1 MNRDQFNRTGMF
13 STVSAYLDQNKTIW
27 GGVKAMNE
35 TITEVNTR
43 AGRIAEKA
51 GKQQAPTTGAAQ
63 DKAQVR
69 ISFEEKIL
77 EVADQLSA
85 LAEKNKN
92 AKLAAQVE
100 FTLSSLDKLADDD
113 LEETG
118 KRVSG
123 LATANLATLADYNIT
138 QADVT
143 ELDNL
148 TTQFHGVKSAPRTAI
163 AGRAGETITLPDEIS
178 DLTSVLRNQLDK
190 QMTKFRKSKPEF
202 YAGYRSARVIVDR
215 GGSGGVVQASPAPP
229 AKAA

>member
-1 MNRDQFNRTGMF
+1 MF
-13 STVSAYLDQNKTIW
+13 STVSTYMGENKSIW

-43 AGRIAEKA
+43 NGRIAEKA

-69 ISFEEKIL
+69 LSFEEKIL

-113 LEETG
+113 LEETA

-123 LATANLATLADYNIT
+123 LARGNVAALVDYNIT
-138 QADVT
+138 QVDLT

-215 GGSGGVVQASPAPP
+215 GGSGVAVQPSP
-229 AKAA
+229 AKATVSA